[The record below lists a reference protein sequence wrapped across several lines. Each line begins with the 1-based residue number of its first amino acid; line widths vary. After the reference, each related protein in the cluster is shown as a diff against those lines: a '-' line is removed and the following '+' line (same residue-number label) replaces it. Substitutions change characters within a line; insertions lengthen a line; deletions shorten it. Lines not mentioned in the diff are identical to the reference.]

1 MLKTQ
6 KLNAQKLIVQKYGG
20 ATLATPE
27 KIKSVA
33 LKISDLKKSGYA
45 VVVVVSA
52 MGQTTN
58 QLIELSQQVS
68 KNPSL
73 REMDMLISVG
83 ERISM
88 SLLSMA
94 LNDLGCEAI
103 SFTGSQAGI
112 LTDDDH
118 ISANIID
125 VTPVR
130 VQQALEKNKVVVLAG
145 FQGVSQKTKEITTL
159 GRGGSDITAVAMAF
173 ALEAGRCEILKDVDS
188 IFTADPNSI
197 NTAKPIRHLNTDQLF
212 EMTFWGAKVLN
223 YKSVER
229 FHSPNKSQ
237 MPKPELYIGPA
248 HKTVSNRGTESSSVQ
263 LGTVVHSTIDRSLFS
278 FFDGNYQSD
287 VLSINSVSEAWLVST
302 NEFERKLKES
312 QQSLSTS
319 SKTLP
324 FNATQILKT
333 VEAGQWITAPQE
345 ILNQLRSHIGIK
357 EDLSVVTVTLT
368 EKAKKSDIK
377 TELQRQI
384 DNIKYVFES
393 EYSLHLFC
401 ESENKKINIEKI
413 HSLYFK

>member
-1 MLKTQ
+1 MLNTQ
-6 KLNAQKLIVQKYGG
+6 KLDRQKLDMQKLIVQKYGG

-33 LKISDLKKSGYA
+33 LKISELKKSGHA

-68 KNPSL
+68 KNPTL

-112 LTDDDH
+112 ITDDDH

-125 VTPVR
+125 VTPIR

-173 ALEAGRCEILKDVDS
+173 ALKATRCEILKDVDS

-197 NTAKPIRHLNTDQLF
+197 KAAKPIRHLNADQLY
-212 EMTFWGAKVLN
+212 EMTYWGAKVLN
-223 YKSVER
+223 YKSAEK
-229 FHSPNKSQ
+229 FHSQIDATNSMTQ
-237 MPKPELYIGPA
+237 KPELYIGPA
-248 HKTVSNRGTESSSVQ
+248 HNTAHS
-263 LGTVVHSTIDRSLFS
+263 GTVVHDAFDDSKYS
-278 FFDGNYQSD
+278 FFDVGTNSNI
-287 VLSINSVSEAWLVST
+287 LSINTISECWLVER
-302 NEFERKLKES
+302 NEFDRKLKDS
-312 QQSLSTS
+312 QQMQSTS

-324 FNATQILKT
+324 FNAIQVLKNIVGFT
-333 VEAGQWITAPQE
+333 WITGPQE
-345 ILNQLRSHIGIK
+345 ILNQLRTNIEIK
-357 EDLSVVTVTLT
+357 ENLAVVTVTVI
-368 EKAKKSDIK
+368 EKSVLQEIKLELQNQLIDIK
-377 TELQRQI
+377 HL
-384 DNIKYVFES
+384 FES

-401 ESENKKINIEKI
+401 SAENRKIYLENI
-413 HSLYFK
+413 HSKYFK